1 MSTNI
6 FEEGDLQEDSVVR
19 NFRTTASD
27 GKSYLTNFYNL
38 DMIIALG
45 YRFLAYALYM
55 LEHACC
61 KQYRCEV
68 TKSTQPRQMKTCIFV
83 CRGCVLSLVG
93 KVGEEC

>member
-6 FEEGDLQEDSVVR
+6 FEEGDLQEESVVR

-45 YRFLAYALYM
+45 YRFLSICPL
-55 LEHACC
+55 HA
-61 KQYRCEV
+61 
-68 TKSTQPRQMKTCIFV
+68 
-83 CRGCVLSLVG
+83 
-93 KVGEEC
+93 